1 MSCDNWSL
9 GVLMYVLLSGR
20 APFMGDNKKSVFKKI
35 EKVEFNFK
43 AEEWQPISE
52 EAKDLIRKLIVKDPK

>member
-43 AEEWQPISE
+43 AEE
-52 EAKDLIRKLIVKDPK
+52 